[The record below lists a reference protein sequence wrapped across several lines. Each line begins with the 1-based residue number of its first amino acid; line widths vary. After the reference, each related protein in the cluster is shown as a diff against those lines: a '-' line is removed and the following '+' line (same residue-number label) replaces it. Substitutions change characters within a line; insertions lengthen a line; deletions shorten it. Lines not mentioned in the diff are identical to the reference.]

1 VRKIAHAQKRK
12 PLLNLHKILQHGRHP
27 NVIAYEN
34 FGDDWLRGSGVAG
47 VKSRPSSLASTLK
60 LCRITVQVYDNNK
73 HGQSN
78 LT

>member
-1 VRKIAHAQKRK
+1 MLRNETLCSICIKFCSMV
-12 PLLNLHKILQHGRHP
+12 GTP